1 MVVILLSLMPVPG
14 CQPAESDERPLGQV
28 SGALEEGSPL
38 SVEVFIDGEPAP
50 NTPVVQGGKTERVW
64 TDKNGIAVILFDPD
78 VFGDLFVMASHPEA
92 RIGGTYVSEGD
103 SKAQIF
109 LERYPTED
117 NPEYEFKKPG
127 EPGNSLVHWECGH
140 CHLSINAD
148 FTGTVHSLSLI
159 HI

>member
-64 TDKNGIAVILFDPD
+64 TDENGIAVILFDPD
-78 VFGDLFVMASHPEA
+78 VFGDLFVMA
-92 RIGGTYVSEGD
+92 G
-103 SKAQIF
+103 
-109 LERYPTED
+109 L
-117 NPEYEFKKPG
+117 
-127 EPGNSLVHWECGH
+127 
-140 CHLSINAD
+140 
-148 FTGTVHSLSLI
+148 
-159 HI
+159 